1 MRSIII
7 VFLFIIAQGV
17 AAQDYKTF
25 EKFAELQ
32 EYLDRDSDTTYV
44 VNFWASWCVPCIRE
58 LPYFD
63 RLDRSMPDQKI
74 KVILVSLDLSNQIES
89 RFKPFLLK
97 GEYRS
102 EVILLT
108 DRRYNSWIPLIDE
121 SWSGSIPATLLL
133 SGGRR
138 HFAEREFDSEQELTD
153 FVYSFINSQ

>member
-7 VFLFIIAQGV
+7 VFLFVIAQGV

-32 EYLDRDSDTTYV
+32 EYLDRDTDTTYV
-44 VNFWASWCVPCIRE
+44 VNFWASWCIPCIRE

-63 RLDRSMPDQKI
+63 RLDRSMPDHKI
-74 KVILVSLDLSNQIES
+74 KVMLVSLDLSNQIES

-108 DRRYNSWIPLIDE
+108 DRRYNSWIPLVDE

-133 SGGRR
+133 SGGRQN
-138 HFAEREFDSEQELTD
+138 FAEKEFDSEQDLIE